1 MIENKKDLDILMD
14 SLNKLFSLE
23 DKTAVVTGAAGIL
36 GKEFCNALCS
46 YGAKVICLDLHNDP
60 LSEMTHEL
68 NETYGENSAHCFTCD
83 VSNPMS
89 VASTV
94 DSIIN
99 QHHNVD
105 ILLNNAATKTQSL
118 TAFFTP
124 FQDYDLKTWNEV
136 MAVNLDGMF
145 LMAQAIGKHMV
156 EAKTGTI
163 IQTASIYSLLGP
175 DQRIYEGSSYL
186 NKEINTP
193 AVYTASKAGVIGL
206 TKHLAT
212 LWGRENVR
220 INALCPGGVFSGQ
233 NTTFQEQYTNRIPMG
248 RMASIEDIV
257 GPMLFLA
264 SPASKYMTGQVLFA
278 DGGLSAW

>member
-1 MIENKKDLDILMD
+1 MD